1 MFRIG
6 KKNFKRVVP
15 PRVFLRYEFKTVM
28 VKISQSL
35 TAINQ
40 ETENLEIKMK
50 VNTIKS
56 KRTLGILSMLLAGAL
71 AGSQYL
77 AVAAVGPQTSSI
89 LTFGVSNNACTTEG
103 YTMEILGVF
112 PERVTNIAINNN
124 DLAITN
130 WSQTAD
136 YISIRIPGSTEK
148 RFTITI
154 DNGQTPMLTR
164 TFDCADSLG
173 LTPSP
178 GFETETG
185 GELPDTASNNYNFLI
200 VGIVLAFVGSLGIVR
215 RKQIQG

>member
-1 MFRIG
+1 
-6 KKNFKRVVP
+6 
-15 PRVFLRYEFKTVM
+15 
-28 VKISQSL
+28 
-35 TAINQ
+35 
-40 ETENLEIKMK
+40 MK
-50 VNTIKS
+50 VTSLKS

-71 AGSQYL
+71 AGNQYL
-77 AVAAVGPQTSSI
+77 AVAADGPQTSSI
-89 LTFGVSNNACTTEG
+89 SSYGVSNNACTTEG

-124 DLAITN
+124 DLAVTN

-148 RFTITI
+148 RFAITI

-173 LTPSP
+173 LTPPP

-200 VGIVLAFVGSLGIVR
+200 VGIVLAFVGSLSIIR
-215 RKQIQG
+215 RKQTQR